1 MRATVVLALSE
12 SGADG
17 LRLDA
22 LHRQLRTELGDLD
35 EVEPLPSSGTAPV
48 PVEPGSRAVDPA
60 TVSALAVAVF
70 GSGGLTALVASL
82 RGWLRRGTGDTRS
95 VRIEVG
101 GDVFELTDASAEEQA
116 RLLQVFLRHVDGTE
130 APA

>member
-17 LRLDA
+17 LRLDS

-35 EVEPLPSSGTAPV
+35 EVEPLPAPAGPA

-60 TVSALAVAVF
+60 TVSAFAVAVF
-70 GSGGLTALVASL
+70 GSGGLTALLASL
-82 RGWLRRGTGDTRS
+82 RGWLRRGTGEARS

-101 GDVFELTDASAEEQA
+101 GDVFELTDASAEEQE

>member
-17 LRLDA
+17 LRLDS

-35 EVEPLPSSGTAPV
+35 EVEPLASTASTPAT
-48 PVEPGSRAVDPA
+48 VEPGARAVDPA

-82 RGWLRRGTGDTRS
+82 RGWLRRGTGDARS

-101 GDVFELTDASAEEQA
+101 GDVFELTDASAEEQD

>member
-12 SGADG
+12 SGADD
-17 LRLDA
+17 LRLDT
-22 LHRQLRTELGDLD
+22 LHRQLRSELVDLD
-35 EVEPLPSSGTAPV
+35 ELEPLPSTGTTPAA
-48 PVEPGSRAVDPA
+48 PGSRAVDPA

-70 GSGGLTALVASL
+70 GSGGLTALLASL
-82 RGWLRRGTGDTRS
+82 RGWLRRGSGEARS

-101 GDVFELTDASAEEQA
+101 GDVFELSDASAEEQD

>member
-1 MRATVVLALSE
+1 MRATVVVALSE
-12 SGADG
+12 AGADG
-17 LRLDA
+17 LRLDS

-35 EVEPLPSSGTAPV
+35 EVEPLSSSGSAPV
-48 PVEPGSRAVDPA
+48 EAAPGSRAVDTA

-82 RGWLRRGTGDTRS
+82 RGWLRRGTGDARS

-116 RLLQVFLRHVDGTE
+116 RLLQVFLQHVDGTE

>member
-12 SGADG
+12 SGADD
-17 LRLDA
+17 LRLDT
-22 LHRQLRTELGDLD
+22 LHRQLRTELVDLD
-35 EVEPLPSSGTAPV
+35 EVEALPSTGTTAAA
-48 PVEPGSRAVDPA
+48 PGSRAVDPA
-60 TVSALAVAVF
+60 TVSAVAVAVF
-70 GSGGLTALVASL
+70 GSGGLTALLASL
-82 RGWLRRGTGDTRS
+82 RGWLRRGSGEARS

-101 GDVFELTDASAEEQA
+101 GDVFELTDASAEEQD

>member
-1 MRATVVLALSE
+1 MRATVVLELSE

-22 LHRQLRTELGDLD
+22 LQRQLRTELGDLD
-35 EVEPLPSSGTAPV
+35 EVEPLPGPAAAPA
-48 PVEPGSRAVDPA
+48 EPGSRAVDPA

-82 RGWLRRGTGDTRS
+82 RGWLRRGAGDARS

-101 GDVFELTDASAEEQA
+101 GDVFELTDASAEEQD

>member
-1 MRATVVLALSE
+1 MHATVVLALSE

-17 LRLDA
+17 LRLDS
-22 LHRQLRTELGDLD
+22 LHRQLRTELGELD
-35 EVEPLPSSGTAPV
+35 EVEPLPSSGAAAEA
-48 PVEPGSRAVDPA
+48 VEPGSRAVDPA

-70 GSGGLTALVASL
+70 GSGGLTALLTSL

>member
-12 SGADG
+12 SGADD
-17 LRLDA
+17 LRLDT
-22 LHRQLRTELGDLD
+22 LHRQLRTELVDLD
-35 EVEPLPSSGTAPV
+35 EVEALPSTGTTAAA
-48 PVEPGSRAVDPA
+48 PGSRAVDPA
-60 TVSALAVAVF
+60 TVSAVAVAVF
-70 GSGGLTALVASL
+70 GSGGLTALLASL
-82 RGWLRRGTGDTRS
+82 RGWLRRGSGEARS

-116 RLLQVFLRHVDGTE
+116 QLLQVFLRHVDGTE

>member
-1 MRATVVLALSE
+1 MGATIVLALSE

-17 LRLDA
+17 LRLDT
-22 LHRQLRTELGDLD
+22 LHRQLRSELAGLD
-35 EVEPLPSSGTAPV
+35 EVEALPPGPAV
-48 PVEPGSRAVDPA
+48 LDPGSRAIDAA

-82 RGWLRRGTGDTRS
+82 RGWLGRGAGDARS

-101 GDVFELTDASAEEQA
+101 GDVFELSDASQEQQD
-116 RLLQVFLRHVDGTE
+116 RLLELFLRHVEGTE

>member
-1 MRATVVLALSE
+1 MRATVVVALSE

-17 LRLDA
+17 LRLDS
-22 LHRQLRTELGDLD
+22 LHRQLRTELGDLED
-35 EVEPLPSSGTAPV
+35 IEPLPSNGTTPAA
-48 PVEPGSRAVDPA
+48 VEPGARAIDPA

-70 GSGGLTALVASL
+70 GSGGLTALIASL
-82 RGWLRRGTGDTRS
+82 RSWLRRGTGDARS

-101 GDVFELTDASAEEQA
+101 GDVFELTDASAEEQD